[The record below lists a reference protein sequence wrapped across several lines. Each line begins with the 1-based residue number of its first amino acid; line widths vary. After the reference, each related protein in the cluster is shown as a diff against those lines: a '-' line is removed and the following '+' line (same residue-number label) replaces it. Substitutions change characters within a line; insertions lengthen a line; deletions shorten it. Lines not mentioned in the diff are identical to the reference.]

1 MKRSGPLVLGRW
13 RPFAREPARSLA
25 LWPGL
30 MWLERAAD
38 LLQVQC
44 NFAGALAAC
53 ERGLEWLGRQPGG
66 SAPRAADI
74 RSSLC
79 AMGLQALAERRQWRR
94 AWGWLLQQYGSPD
107 RIPAALLQ
115 LCIILYSK
123 AGEPGQ
129 IQQAASSWL
138 KGKASTSAPGSVGL
152 VFELYI
158 LHVLLPLGL
167 YAEAVKEI
175 TDTTLLTVQQKE
187 SVLEVVLRKRP
198 KLLEQE
204 LAESRSQVP
213 AECSERKHS
222 AQYTPRHMFRFI
234 QQVLE
239 LCRRSLCLVSLRKL
253 LLAVFVAYLLV
264 IRLDPA
270 SPAAFSC
277 IASVRHFLKS
287 IWDIMFSPYYKTRL
301 GQ

>member
-13 RPFAREPARSLA
+13 RHCAREPALC
-25 LWPGL
+25 PGL
-30 MWLERAAD
+30 VWLERAAD
-38 LLQVQC
+38 LLQVQR
-44 NFAGALAAC
+44 NLAGALAAC
-53 ERGLEWLGRQPGG
+53 ERGLEWLDRQPGG

-94 AWGWLLQQYGSPD
+94 AWDWLLQQYGSPD

-129 IQQAASSWL
+129 IQQAVSSWL
-138 KGKASTSAPGSVGL
+138 KSKASTSATGSVGL

-167 YAEAVKEI
+167 YAEAEKEI
-175 TDTTLLTVQQKE
+175 KDTTLLTEQQKE

-213 AECSERKHS
+213 AECSERRQS
-222 AQYTPRHMFRFI
+222 AQYTLRHMFRLI
-234 QQVLE
+234 QQVVE
-239 LCRRSLCLVSLRKL
+239 LCRRHLRLVSLRKL

-270 SPAAFSC
+270 SPVTFSC
-277 IASVRHFLKS
+277 LTSVRLFLKS
-287 IWDIMFSPYYKTRL
+287 TWDIMFSPHYKTRL